1 MCVCNDVDAWSI
13 DLTRSIHCDIS
24 SDLISVSAG
33 YGTNLLEK
41 TPNAPRRSLKEL
53 LPEVSEK
60 ALSLISNLIVFN
72 PNHRL
77 TAVEALEHPY
87 VAEYVRQTEREREKL
102 IHLSINDVIRF
113 AVFTEEA
120 TNRKEVRAWYL
131 CSGTMYS
138 SPSTST
144 EISFI
149 RWWTRS
155 IASIRICI
163 YIYISI
169 FYRDKRLLL
178 YSLNSMYWYVSTGLS
193 PESGDYRSTSGRKQ
207 LVVIVIQLSVKATRL
222 LVKILHTHI
231 KIYVRREVEATHT
244 SPLT

>member
-1 MCVCNDVDAWSI
+1 M

-87 VAEYVRQTEREREKL
+87 VAEYVRQKERERE
-102 IHLSINDVIRF
+102 INLSINDVIRF

-138 SPSTST
+138 SPSTSI

-149 RWWTRS
+149 R
-155 IASIRICI
+155 
-163 YIYISI
+163 
-169 FYRDKRLLL
+169 
-178 YSLNSMYWYVSTGLS
+178 
-193 PESGDYRSTSGRKQ
+193 
-207 LVVIVIQLSVKATRL
+207 
-222 LVKILHTHI
+222 
-231 KIYVRREVEATHT
+231 
-244 SPLT
+244 